1 MKWFVGAFGGIAM
14 SIFLLYCERERAI
27 VCSDDRAV
35 TFNAAGEVQ
44 PLAAR
49 VPKFTRAGKFIFAAL
64 GRSDVS
70 RTLMEG
76 TVRLVAAHPRITLS
90 ELAGQ
95 LPSIQRDV
103 FDRRPRRGT
112 DESVPH
118 ELVETALIGYDSSVP
133 RRGLR
138 QAREAPT

>member
-49 VPKFTRAGKFIFAAL
+49 VPKFTRAGKFVFAAL

-76 TVRLVAAHPRITLS
+76 TVRLLAAHPAMTIS
-90 ELAGQ
+90 ELGQ
-95 LPSIQRDV
+95 ILPAIQKKT
-103 FDRRPRRGT
+103 FDGRP
-112 DESVPH
+112 P
-118 ELVETALIGYDSSVP
+118 
-133 RRGLR
+133 R
-138 QAREAPT
+138 QA